1 MRGVRRSWLPDLQT
15 DLEIM
20 LVDDIHEPVAP
31 DGVIALEVA
40 SIHVPELDSTYSG
53 VLCPDILDILQSKG
67 FPGYTGQ
74 DLRFVVLVICLLRYA
89 KQLAKMLNLISFG
102 VPCVQVVYCLAPA
115 FFLIWML
122 NLASATL
129 ISSSY
134 ASALISAFVSC
145 ARSSLSS
152 AWSS

>member
-1 MRGVRRSWLPDLQT
+1 
-15 DLEIM
+15 M

-40 SIHVPELDSTYSG
+40 PVHPPEFDPAYPGIFGSDSFD
-53 VLCPDILDILQSKG
+53 VLQGKG
-67 FPGYTGQ
+67 FPRHAGH
-74 DLRFVVLVICLLRYA
+74 DLGVVVLVICLLRHA

-102 VPCVQVVYCLAPA
+102 VPCAQVVYCLAPA

-129 ISSSY
+129 MSSSY
-134 ASALISAFVSC
+134 ASALISALVSC
-145 ARSSLSS
+145 ARSFLSS
-152 AWSS
+152 A